1 MPLTFR
7 GADLCLGVV
16 DGLSEGN
23 TGGPGV
29 LGGVAVGLLGSSI
42 VGCSCG
48 LLQLLVSTVASSSTT
63 AGGAVW
69 DGSSLVCV
77 GMGMLLRVCRWCTKR
92 VPRITVGDVVS
103 LDVDGV
109 PTLGAGMLSTLDSGL
124 LVKMLVS
131 FRSAVAWRSL
141 ALAVGGVMALSSRSM
156 TSAAKMVSSP
166 SEMVGSWQFVGY
178 SL

>member
-1 MPLTFR
+1 M
-7 GADLCLGVV
+7 
-16 DGLSEGN
+16 
-23 TGGPGV
+23 
-29 LGGVAVGLLGSSI
+29 
-42 VGCSCG
+42 
-48 LLQLLVSTVASSSTT
+48 
-63 AGGAVW
+63 
-69 DGSSLVCV
+69 SLVHKTCS
-77 GMGMLLRVCRWCTKR
+77 
-92 VPRITVGDVVS
+92 RITVGDVVS

-131 FRSAVAWRSL
+131 FCSVVAWWSL

-166 SEMVGSWQFVGY
+166 LEIVGSWQFVGY